1 MCIRDSNE
9 TAQDC
14 SILYG
19 GSCNDSN
26 ANELFSQPNID
37 GGLIGGASLNAKSF
51 VDIIKSF

>member
-1 MCIRDSNE
+1 MKIP
-9 TAQDC
+9 C

-37 GGLIGGASLNAKSF
+37 GGLIGGASLNATSF